1 MKNKLFGEKLAHYA
15 SKEPKHFLQMD
26 GYYDSEVYDELMH
39 PDLEGDA
46 FIAQGTVELMDG
58 ATVRILI
65 PYHTDPTVAAR
76 QIKKMAKWLRK
87 KPSLIDFAKPEPEKA
102 PPCDSDFPF

>member
-1 MKNKLFGEKLAHYA
+1 MKNKLFSEKLAHYA

-26 GYYDSEVYDELMH
+26 GYYVPEVYDELVY

-46 FIAQGTVELMDG
+46 FTAQGTVELMNG

-65 PYHTDPTVAAR
+65 PSNTDPTVAAR

-87 KPSLIDFAKPEPEKA
+87 KPSLIEFSKSAPEK
-102 PPCDSDFPF
+102 DPFDKDGLPF